1 MKHRSLL
8 CSLLAVVLSGCG
20 YTFQGSGSVLP
31 SDVTKIYI
39 PLVENISTEPGLSTL
54 MTEALQDQ
62 FERYGVI
69 TVVENLSDADAVL
82 KTQIKKVKKNT
93 KNTTSGT
100 DSALQY
106 ETQLVIGAELRRV
119 TGPVLWRNAN
129 LSVSKSYGS
138 TSGSVVSSSVDF
150 SGGNINSGDLNN
162 LDSLQI
168 ERGQESEALE
178 QLAEDAARQV
188 YDQAVTPDF

>member
-1 MKHRSLL
+1 M
-8 CSLLAVVLSGCG
+8 
-20 YTFQGSGSVLP
+20 
-31 SDVTKIYI
+31 
-39 PLVENISTEPGLSTL
+39 
-54 MTEALQDQ
+54 
-62 FERYGVI
+62 
-69 TVVENLSDADAVL
+69 
-82 KTQIKKVKKNT
+82 
-93 KNTTSGT
+93 
-100 DSALQY
+100 
-106 ETQLVIGAELRRV
+106 